1 MYHQVLHQGQ
11 RPRINPCP
19 RHEHPGPSPGALDI
33 SRVFIILVPDQ
44 ETQCPR
50 HGYPG
55 CSPGALDIS
64 RVFKC
69 LVPDQDFH
77 APGMVTLDPVQGP

>member
-11 RPRINPCP
+11 RPRVNPCP

-44 ETQCPR
+44 EPN
-50 HGYPG
+50 
-55 CSPGALDIS
+55 
-64 RVFKC
+64 
-69 LVPDQDFH
+69 
-77 APGMVTLDPVQGP
+77 APGMGTLDPIQGP

>member
-1 MYHQVLHQGQ
+1 MLGP
-11 RPRINPCP
+11 RPRLPCP
-19 RHEHPGPSPGALDI
+19 RHGYPGPSPGALDI
-33 SRVFIILVPDQ
+33 SRVFKCLVPDQ
-44 ETQCPR
+44 DF
-50 HGYPG
+50 HAPG
-55 CSPGALDIS
+55 MGTLDCSPGALEIS